1 VKITP
6 ILGFFSLS
14 LISLLKASHI
24 VFCPTEPFFHSKI
37 MIGAQRNENTLV
49 KHKCIF
55 KTESYLLLA
64 RVDRMEAVLSSPL
77 LVLTTAAAVP
87 WAVWQEAG

>member
-1 VKITP
+1 
-6 ILGFFSLS
+6 
-14 LISLLKASHI
+14 
-24 VFCPTEPFFHSKI
+24 

-49 KHKCIF
+49 QHECIF

-64 RVDRMEAVLSSPL
+64 RVDRMEAVLSSLL